1 MNLVRSE
8 LLKIRTTSTW
18 WIFGLIS
25 LPLWAL
31 TALFN
36 WLQTDALAGDAFG
49 DMSDVPAEQAEQL
62 AAVQSVD
69 ALAANVY
76 TNGQFFGLLIVLLLG
91 IIVVTSEFFHQTV
104 TTTFLTVP
112 HRSAVMASKL
122 VAAAILALLF
132 WLVTTG
138 LNLFYG
144 VLVLNSVD
152 IGAQL
157 GNGEV
162 WTAVALNALAYL
174 LWAVLGVGIGVL
186 IRSQIGATVTGI
198 LLYLGGSIGAV
209 AVFSI
214 LASRWGDWINNL
226 QVLVPSLA
234 SSLMVAGTEIPG
246 NPPRWSG
253 AAVLIGYALV
263 AGVIGTLT
271 MRRRDIS

>member
-8 LLKIRTTSTW
+8 LLKIRTTNTW
-18 WIFGLIS
+18 WVFALIS

-31 TALFN
+31 TALIN
-36 WLQTDALAGDAFG
+36 WLQTDALASGNLG
-49 DMSDVPAEQAEQL
+49 DVPAEQADQV

-69 ALAANVY
+69 SLAANIY
-76 TNGQFFGLLIVLLLG
+76 TNGQFFGLLIVMLLG

-112 HRSAVMASKL
+112 HRTAVMTAKL
-122 VAAAILALLF
+122 VAAAVLAMLF

-138 LNLFYG
+138 LNLVLG

-152 IGAQL
+152 LGSQL
-157 GNGEV
+157 GNGAV
-162 WTAVALNALAYL
+162 WTATALNALAYL
-174 LWAVLGVGIGVL
+174 LWSVLGVGIGVL

-198 LLYLGGSIGAV
+198 LLYLGGSIGA
-209 AVFSI
+209 AIAISI
-214 LASRWGDWINNL
+214 LAARWGEWINNL

-234 SSLMVAGTEIPG
+234 SSLMVSGTEIPG
-246 NPPRWSG
+246 NPPRWAG
-253 AAVLIGYALV
+253 AAVLIGYAV
-263 AGVIGTLT
+263 VTGVIGTLT